1 MGETKIR
8 SLVRAITWRMFSIF
22 LGIGISQLFV
32 HDIELVIKMNI
43 IFVIV
48 GTSCQYVHERLW
60 NRVKWGIESNEEP
73 SSYDESM

>member
-8 SLVRAITWRMFSIF
+8 SLVKAITWRMFSIF
-22 LGIGISQLFV
+22 LGIGISMMFLR
-32 HDIELVIKMNI
+32 DLELVIKMNI

-60 NRVKWGIESNEEP
+60 NRVKWGIEINEKP
-73 SSYDESM
+73 SRDDEG